1 MNKSNIQLVKL
12 DQTYLKSQMKQLTKI
27 GRFLYGIGMVALGIH
42 QLIIKDFRSEILPP
56 FPAWAHKYIV
66 FPILT
71 GVALILTGII
81 ISGLIKIKP
90 VRAKKI
96 CLYLGFCFL
105 VLIIT
110 CHLPYIL
117 IFSPDKASRLD
128 VWFGAGEELAYCGG
142 AFVMA
147 GSFSE
152 SSFSGDG
159 KNSFELL
166 LEKLIPIGRIFYSI
180 LILLF
185 GCTHF
190 VFTDFVSTMVPKWM
204 GAPIFWT
211 YFAGSALIGSS
222 LAIIFKI
229 WIKPIALLQSIMLFL
244 FFIFFHV
251 PDAIANP
258 YVSGGTEIVRAFVA
272 LLFCGIALVI
282 ASTNDPGRNY
292 NY

>member
-1 MNKSNIQLVKL
+1 
-12 DQTYLKSQMKQLTKI
+12 MKQLTKI
-27 GRFLYGIGMVALGIH
+27 GRLLYGIGIVAIGIH
-42 QLIIKDFRSEILPP
+42 QLIIKDFRPEILPP
-56 FPAWAHKYIV
+56 FPQWAHKYIL
-66 FPILT
+66 FPIVA
-71 GVALILTGII
+71 GVALILAGTG
-81 ISGLIKIKP
+81 ISGLFKIKP
-90 VRAKKI
+90 VNAKKI
-96 CLYLGFCFL
+96 CLYLGLCFL

-152 SSFSGDG
+152 NSFSGEG
-159 KNSFELL
+159 KNSFELF
-166 LEKLIPIGRIFYSI
+166 LEKLIPVGRIFYSS
-180 LILLF
+180 LIILF

-190 VFTDFVSTMVPKWM
+190 VFTDFVSTMVPKWL
-204 GAPIFWT
+204 GAPVFWT
-211 YFAGSALIGSS
+211 YLFGTALIGSGLS
-222 LAIIFKI
+222 IIFKI
-229 WIKPIALLQSIMLFL
+229 RIERAAFLLAIMLLL

-258 YVSGGTEIVRAFVA
+258 YVSGGTEIVRAIIA

-282 ASTNDPGRNY
+282 ASTNDPKKRTSETA
-292 NY
+292 